1 MLLLMYGHSWGTRY
15 NHRSESLTMCL
26 CMLYIA
32 VLCVAIERI
41 NIEDLEQMIRR
52 YICGMHT

>member
-1 MLLLMYGHSWGTRY
+1 
-15 NHRSESLTMCL
+15 MCL

-52 YICGMHT
+52 YI